1 MKTIIEILI
10 GCGVVFLGIGVGTG
24 IILIFLDLIDFLI
37 LKTQNKSNI

>member
-24 IILIFLDLIDFLI
+24 IILMFLDLIDFFNT
-37 LKTQNKSNI
+37 KNSEQK

>member
-24 IILIFLDLIDFLI
+24 IILMFLDLIDFFNA
-37 LKTQNKSNI
+37 KNPEQK

>member
-24 IILIFLDLIDFLI
+24 IILMFLDLIDFFNA
-37 LKTQNKSNI
+37 KNSEQN

>member
-24 IILIFLDLIDFLI
+24 IILIKKFVL
-37 LKTQNKSNI
+37 

>member
-24 IILIFLDLIDFLI
+24 LLILIFLDLIDFFNT
-37 LKTQNKSNI
+37 KNSEQK

>member
-24 IILIFLDLIDFLI
+24 IILMFLDLIDFFNA
-37 LKTQNKSNI
+37 KNSEQK

>member
-24 IILIFLDLIDFLI
+24 IILMFLDFIDFFNT
-37 LKTQNKSNI
+37 KNSEQK